1 MLERHLEDPPEPP
14 RPTAHVVGVDLLDAL
29 ARALVVGRDVLHARP
44 AVLVVGHLAVPV
56 LALGC
61 VDVRVDAALEDVG
74 KVGRLGEGF
83 VEVAREVDVAE
94 GGDVAEVEERDVAE
108 RDRLGEVELGREDV
122 ELSRRPSQYE
132 VVEVKDEEEEDKDD
146 AP

>member
-1 MLERHLEDPPEPP
+1 M
-14 RPTAHVVGVDLLDAL
+14 
-29 ARALVVGRDVLHARP
+29 
-44 AVLVVGHLAVPV
+44 
-56 LALGC
+56 LALGR

-94 GGDVAEVEERDVAE
+94 GGDVAEVEEGDVAE

-122 ELSRRPSQYE
+122 ELSRRPSQYV
-132 VVEVKDEEEEDKDD
+132 VVEVKDDEEEDKDD